1 MKWEKFDHTH
11 LYPDGEYVID
21 DGKTRRVVEAVNDRE
36 TDPLTKRGFDTLC
49 WYDHLGRE
57 HDPHFFVRIF
67 RLDLAD
73 TPTPVEQANAF
84 LDARFDTIN

>member
-11 LYPDGEYVID
+11 LYPDGEYVVEID
-21 DGKTRRVVEAVNDRE
+21 GRRNAIVNNE
-36 TDPLTKRGFDTLC
+36 T
-49 WYDHLGRE
+49 E
-57 HDPHFFVRIF
+57 HDGEGWFNVWVDDNGFQHEPSHFTRIF

-73 TPTPVEQANAF
+73 TPTAVEQANAF